1 MVRQQKTQ
9 SVDQKIIIP
18 PPEHVE
24 SWHEAK
30 ATLVPAGAEFFSKRR
45 GQRSQG
51 TGGFSSVFVPP
62 RLADAGE
69 DQAPPEEGDVGVC
82 LVGVTY
88 GEATVADAGERVAD
102 AGEAADAGERAALS
116 PFLRAVPADARAP
129 AAERGTGAVCTGG
142 ECTSGAER
150 VAPDDF
156 LVAVVVLAVL
166 FMIASG
172 LGDGLDVVRERCV
185 TKGGRDCLAQDWR
198 NMSSWIKIV
207 AGYATIY
214 LA

>member
-9 SVDQKIIIP
+9 SVDQKRIIP

-30 ATLVPAGAEFFSKRR
+30 ATLLPAGAEFFSKRR

-51 TGGFSSVFVPP
+51 TDGFSSVFVPP

-88 GEATVADAGERVAD
+88 GEATVADAGE
-102 AGEAADAGERAALS
+102 AADAGEGAALS

-142 ECTSGAER
+142 E
-150 VAPDDF
+150 
-156 LVAVVVLAVL
+156 
-166 FMIASG
+166 
-172 LGDGLDVVRERCV
+172 
-185 TKGGRDCLAQDWR
+185 
-198 NMSSWIKIV
+198 
-207 AGYATIY
+207 
-214 LA
+214 